1 MSEFKGMKETVE
13 KIQRKSFQAG
23 LKLGR
28 EENRRQI
35 KELKADNVKL
45 RVKIKKK
52 KWGGPNYWAS
62 PIELLLK

>member
-1 MSEFKGMKETVE
+1 M
-13 KIQRKSFQAG
+13 
-23 LKLGR
+23 L
-28 EENRRQI
+28 

>member
-1 MSEFKGMKETVE
+1 M
-13 KIQRKSFQAG
+13 
-23 LKLGR
+23 L
-28 EENRRQI
+28 

-45 RVKIKKK
+45 RVKIKK